1 MLPFILLALAILV
14 WLLARL
20 TRGRT
25 GLPSGQVV
33 YSDTGGWSRVE
44 QPLFS
49 AALQLSCKPD
59 YLVVLSHSTSQR
71 QAIIPVEVKS
81 GQAPP
86 GGPHP
91 GHRYQLA
98 AYCALVTEA
107 YGRRPD
113 HGLIQYAD
121 RTLTVPY
128 TRQLE
133 GELHALLDEMR
144 AGAEADDL
152 PRSHTS
158 PARCRS
164 CGFFEVCDEAL

>member
-1 MLPFILLALAILV
+1 MLPFILLALAVLV

-20 TRGRT
+20 ARRHT
-25 GLPSGQVV
+25 GLPTGEVI

-44 QPLFS
+44 RPLFS
-49 AALQLSCKPD
+49 TALQLSGKPD
-59 YLVVLSHSTSQR
+59 YLVRQR
-71 QAIIPVEVKS
+71 GAIIPVEVKS
-81 GQAPP
+81 GQTPP

-107 YGRRPD
+107 YGRRPEY
-113 HGLIQYAD
+113 GLIQYAD

-133 GELHALLDEMR
+133 NELRALLDDMR
-144 AGAEADDL
+144 ADARTGDVA
-152 PRSHTS
+152 RSHDS
-158 PARCRS
+158 PARCRA